1 MCFKVKTPSVAN
13 TQMTATQ
20 LLPQTE
26 ATLLCGSG
34 STVGVLCGSYQD
46 AYECTLDAFKRGWW
60 NRVTS
65 FAPVGASVLEAY

>member
-26 ATLLCGSG
+26 ATEPEAPVYGG
-34 STVGVLCGSYQD
+34 GDD
-46 AYECTLDAFKRGWW
+46 AYK
-60 NRVTS
+60 
-65 FAPVGASVLEAY
+65 

>member
-26 ATLLCGSG
+26 ATEPEAPVYGG
-34 STVGVLCGSYQD
+34 GGD
-46 AYECTLDAFKRGWW
+46 AYKRKGRDALKIKLHP
-60 NRVTS
+60 TS
-65 FAPVGASVLEAY
+65 TGYNPVNM